1 MKKTILVCLLS
12 IIKFV
17 AYSQC
22 TPDPSF
28 TSPGVY
34 PDSATNFS
42 AACVG
47 IDYSQTITNIV
58 PLDTVVVVFGMNI
71 TTSIDSIVIDNVT
84 GLPPGMSIACNPSG
98 CAYIGGTKGCAII
111 TGICNTIGV
120 YPLVFN
126 LSAYVGGTTGANPIV
141 LDYYSITVSTDGCLG
156 GMMKNEISSFKISP
170 NPTSSSS
177 VLIEGLQDSKE
188 IHLLNLE
195 GKTIESFSTN
205 GLNNININ
213 LENINSGLYFI
224 QINSENGTEIVKV
237 IKE

>member
-84 GLPPGMSIACNPSG
+84 GLPPGMSIACSPSG

-170 NPTSSSS
+170 NPTSSS

>member
-1 MKKTILVCLLS
+1 MKKTILICLLS
-12 IIKFV
+12 IVNFI

-28 TSPGVY
+28 TSPGIY

-58 PLDTVVVVFGMNI
+58 PLDTVIVDFGMGI

-84 GLPPGMSIACNPSG
+84 GLPPGMSIACNPAG
-98 CAYIGGTKGCAII
+98 CAFIGGSTGCAII

-126 LSAYVGGTTGANPIV
+126 LSAYVGGTTAANPIV
-141 LDYYSITVSTDGCLG
+141 LDYYSITVSTDGCTEG
-156 GMMKNEISSFKISP
+156 IEKTEISAFKISP
-170 NPTSSSS
+170 NPTSTSI
-177 VLIEGLQDSKE
+177 LIEGLKDVKE
-188 IHLLNLE
+188 IHLMNPE
-195 GKTIESFSTN
+195 GKMIQSVAVNELNSISLDLES
-205 GLNNININ
+205 
-213 LENINSGLYFI
+213 INSGLYFI
-224 QINSENGTEIVKV
+224 QLISENGTEIVKI